1 MHASPTSLLSAQFSS
16 PTSTKSFLRD
26 RNNRT
31 NTIPR
36 KSVRASRAPA
46 GITRCVIDDDAVKK
60 IPSSSSFRCEKCN
73 DSGYQTCASCDGHG
87 SLAAGGFS
95 SKNSI
100 NFNKVVGTN
109 WTALRRTRGWRHF
122 EATQTRVESKTKSKF
137 VTLSATCDREQ
148 KIEVPLTE
156 LKNRELW
163 AAGWQQKE
171 NIEWNDEE
179 RDNSGALIGKPKRS
193 RKACKR
199 CEGEGKILCKCKAAK
214 AMQRQKL
221 VQISVETRL
230 KELSKS
236 DGVDLE
242 TKKKAKKAVKEMAR
256 EKEKEERRKREL
268 KIRFNQ
274 NEDEDG
280 DEDETGGPSGAK
292 NDKEN
297 VTDADGS
304 WADAKL
310 RKRDE
315 LLEKWIQGGASIDD
329 DKRQ

>member
-1 MHASPTSLLSAQFSS
+1 
-16 PTSTKSFLRD
+16 
-26 RNNRT
+26 
-31 NTIPR
+31 
-36 KSVRASRAPA
+36 
-46 GITRCVIDDDAVKK
+46 
-60 IPSSSSFRCEKCN
+60 
-73 DSGYQTCASCDGHG
+73 
-87 SLAAGGFS
+87 
-95 SKNSI
+95 
-100 NFNKVVGTN
+100 
-109 WTALRRTRGWRHF
+109 
-122 EATQTRVESKTKSKF
+122 
-137 VTLSATCDREQ
+137 
-148 KIEVPLTE
+148 
-156 LKNRELW
+156 
-163 AAGWQQKE
+163 
-171 NIEWNDEE
+171 
-179 RDNSGALIGKPKRS
+179 
-193 RKACKR
+193 
-199 CEGEGKILCKCKAAK
+199 
-214 AMQRQKL
+214 MQRQKL